1 MLFILSHIM
10 LRSTGRW
17 SAGSLDSALLI
28 ERLMHGPPPS
38 GYMFQVKSDQDL
50 HTPNVQKSRRL
61 LHTNCHL

>member
-1 MLFILSHIM
+1 MFFILSHM
-10 LRSTGRW
+10 LRRTGRW

-50 HTPNVQKSRRL
+50 HTPNVQNSRGL
-61 LHTNCHL
+61 LHTTCHL